1 MRYGRDYIKAI
12 DQRHALHDYNTNF
25 WELAAS
31 MSIPVVQAE
40 HNSALYL
47 PAPLITLD
55 PEVYSSYWS
64 FTRFHELAHVV
75 LRDSGIEAQLAQ
87 DADSPEQFVAWME
100 AYCNFGAAQF
110 QVPNPLL
117 RHVLRRHGY
126 CPEAVVEVAHIS
138 GVDLFDAM
146 YRLTHGFLE
155 PEATRTTFLTQGS
168 YLRKAVTT
176 SRWFP
181 HREGDRLPEVGLA
194 IPQARL
200 LALPEKFGRHR
211 VLGTLED

>member
-1 MRYGRDYIKAI
+1 MRYGRDFIKAI
-12 DQRHALHDYNTNF
+12 DHRHALHGYNTNF
-25 WELAAS
+25 WQLAAS

-55 PEVYSSYWS
+55 PEVYGSYWS
-64 FTRFHELAHVV
+64 FTRFHELAHIV

-87 DADSPEQFVAWME
+87 DADHPEQFVSWME

-110 QVPNPLL
+110 QMPNPVL
-117 RHVLRRHGY
+117 RHLLGIYGY
-126 CPEAVVEVAHIS
+126 GPEVVVQLAGVS

-146 YRLTHGFLE
+146 YRVTHGFLE
-155 PEATRTTFLTQGS
+155 ADATRTTFLTQGS

-176 SRWFP
+176 NRWFP
-181 HREGDRLPEVGLA
+181 HREGDRLPEVALA

-200 LALPEKFGRHR
+200 MSLPERWGRHR